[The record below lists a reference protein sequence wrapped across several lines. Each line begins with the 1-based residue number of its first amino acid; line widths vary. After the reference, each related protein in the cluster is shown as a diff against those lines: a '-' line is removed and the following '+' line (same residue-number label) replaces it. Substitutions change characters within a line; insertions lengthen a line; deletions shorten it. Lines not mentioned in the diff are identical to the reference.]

1 MTSLPPSRIFSYD
14 FSESDRD
21 VMRTPVPLVIMAN
34 YLNRLGFI
42 DYINRRL
49 IWDPSQC
56 KFSPGVLAQ
65 LLVLIPFIPSQRRIS
80 LFAIPHI
87 YAKMD
92 LELVTGYK
100 IDPITEQEIRADEL
114 NDDLF
119 ARLLDRIFA
128 YGCSKLFQDLAI
140 TVRTTFTLQEN
151 FILHSDTTSHVLFGN
166 HSPDDESEDE
176 ISPIHITYGYSKDK
190 QPNLKQIIT
199 GMITDGD
206 GLALFT
212 YPLDGN
218 YSDTTWNAMIIA
230 LLHEIFGSEFHK
242 YTYVADS
249 KFMTKE
255 NYLALM
261 SVKPSIP
268 FISRVPQSFCGKL
281 SERMKKLAD
290 KQNKWK
296 FLGTCCNYPSKNAA
310 EYYAST
316 IQTNVYTFG
325 VYVHVYKTTEKR
337 GKIEREVEKEIT
349 KLEKEITLISK
360 REFFCEEDAVVEME
374 TFRTSHSKMMI
385 EAELE
390 VVREVTY
397 KRPRG
402 KSPKIPKPPKEEI
415 KWKIAKLGI
424 KRKEEGIEEKIKN
437 ASTFCLLTN
446 ISPDEKSS
454 QEILLTYKAQSN
466 VEGQFSILKQ
476 PLMAATIFLEK
487 PKRIEALMIL
497 IYFAALLHG
506 ILRVLSR
513 IELQKEE
520 NPPKWGNGRRAV
532 TRPTSRTM
540 LEILGKF
547 TVVLKEGVT
556 TIDVTEQ
563 EMEKEFERVLRV
575 VRFDPGFV

>member
-1 MTSLPPSRIFSYD
+1 
-14 FSESDRD
+14 
-21 VMRTPVPLVIMAN
+21 MAN

-42 DYINRRL
+42 DYVNRRL
-49 IWDPSQC
+49 TWDPTQC

-65 LLVLIPFIPSQRRIS
+65 LLILIPFIPSQRRIS
-80 LFAIPHI
+80 LFAVPHM

-92 LELVTGYK
+92 LELLTGYK

-128 YGCSKLFQDLAI
+128 YGCSKLFHDLAI
-140 TVRTTFTLQEN
+140 TVRTTFHLPEN
-151 FILHSDTTSHVLFGN
+151 YILHSDTTSHVLYGAY
-166 HSPDDESEDE
+166 SQDDENENE
-176 ISPIHITYGYSKDK
+176 IPPIHITYGYSKDK

-212 YPLDGN
+212 FPLDGN
-218 YSDTTWNAMIIA
+218 YSDTSWNAMIIA
-230 LLHEIFGSEFHK
+230 VLHEIFDSKFHN

-261 SVKPSIP
+261 NVAPSIP
-268 FISRVPQSFCGKL
+268 FVSRVPQSFCGKL
-281 SERMKKLAD
+281 SERMKKIAD
-290 KQNKWK
+290 KQNDWK
-296 FLGTCCNYPSKNAA
+296 SLGTCCNYPSKDAA
-310 EYYAST
+310 VYYATT
-316 IQTNVYTFG
+316 IQPSVYTFD

-337 GKIEREVEKEIT
+337 AKIEREVEKERV
-349 KLEKEITLISK
+349 KLEKEITQLCK
-360 REFFCEEDAVVEME
+360 RKFFCENDAVVGME
-374 TFRTSHSKMMI
+374 SFLASRSHLML
-385 EAELE
+385 EAELG
-390 VVREVTY
+390 VIKEVTY
-397 KRPRG
+397 KKPRG
-402 KSPKIPKPPKEEI
+402 KPPKVPKPLEEII
-415 KWKIAKLGI
+415 KWKIVKWGI
-424 KRKEEGIEEKIKN
+424 KRKEEEIEEKIKN
-437 ASTFCLLTN
+437 ASTFCLITN
-446 ISPDEKSS
+446 IAPDVKSS
-454 QEILLTYKAQSN
+454 RDILLTYKGQSN

-487 PKRIEALMIL
+487 AKRIEALMTL

-513 IELQKEE
+513 SELQKEE
-520 NPPKWGNGRRAV
+520 NPPRWGNGRRAV

-556 TIDVTEQ
+556 TIDVTES
-563 EMEKEFERVLRV
+563 EMEKEFEKVLRV
-575 VRFDPGFV
+575 VRFDPEFV